1 MFDVN
6 KIAGTIDHTLLKP
19 TALPRDIEKLCD
31 EAREFRFAT
40 VCVNP
45 GYVPLAAD
53 LLVNSG
59 VGITTVVGFPLGATL
74 SEAKA
79 WEASRSLELGA
90 TEIDMV
96 LNIGRF
102 LAGDYSLVEEDISQ
116 VVKASQGA
124 VVKVIL
130 ETAYLNPAQ
139 VAEASRIACS
149 AGAHFVKTST
159 GFASRGAS
167 IEDIR
172 IMRQVVGPHLGVKA
186 SGGIQNRDTALA
198 MLEAGANR
206 LGASAGV
213 AIIRGENSA
222 NQY

>member
-1 MFDVN
+1 MFDVT

-19 TALPRDIEKLCD
+19 TALPEDIAKVCS
-31 EAREFRFAT
+31 EARDFKFAT

-45 GYVPLAAD
+45 GYVSLAAG
-53 LLVNSG
+53 LLKGSE
-59 VGITTVVGFPLGATL
+59 VGITTVVGFPLGANL

-79 WEASRSLELGA
+79 WEANRALELGA

-96 LNIGRF
+96 INIGRF
-102 LAGDYSLVEEDISQ
+102 LAGDYSLVEEDIRQ
-116 VVKASQGA
+116 VVKAAQGA

-130 ETAYLNPAQ
+130 ETAFLNPAQ
-139 VAEASRIACS
+139 VAEASRISCS

-186 SGGIQNRDTALA
+186 SGGIQNRETALA

-206 LGASAGV
+206 LGASAGI
-213 AIIRGENSA
+213 AIVRGEASTD
-222 NQY
+222 QY